1 MKIIILLMSE
11 FDIEII
17 NLDNNNDSRVFYS
30 NLKTQEDLRFT
41 YIEPAFT
48 REIIVGYNNGDVELI
63 NPFWEDNKMK
73 KLISNKYKP
82 EKIINKLIKQISN
95 NDINHQSSVIQIKIS
110 DYYPLYVS
118 IADEMILYQL
128 KDN

>member
-1 MKIIILLMSE
+1 
-11 FDIEII
+11 
-17 NLDNNNDSRVFYS
+17 
-30 NLKTQEDLRFT
+30 
-41 YIEPAFT
+41 
-48 REIIVGYNNGDVELI
+48 
-63 NPFWEDNKMK
+63 MK